1 MKKTNRIMAAIMA
14 AAMLPAGSIPMI
26 GNAADS
32 GLWEKFLKYDL
43 CITDYA
49 ALTPE
54 QKELCHYIFDTEQ
67 STEET
72 IRCERARRTLAGDTH
87 IGERVTLEQ
96 LQTAE
101 GIWDNYSD
109 DKQGW
114 QYYIHCV
121 PDIRHLDGDGVYPK
135 DTFYDEY
142 WLDDEGN
149 EKVMFAP
156 GWECFKL
163 SDGSEIQIDSMIG
176 TSGIDIRMN
185 PEYRERHGYIEKNG
199 GFYYIKPDNTAV
211 FAADVCL
218 YTGTEPESTTFTVE
232 SEINGCP
239 VTAVEHAALGS
250 TAYTEIVLPDTLKII
265 DHNAFSN
272 CDTLEKINFPAELE
286 YIGACAFV
294 QSGIKDVDID
304 CPSLNIG
311 KAAFSSCEVQK
322 LNVNAPYIGEN
333 AFMGCHSLSEVTL
346 GEKVD
351 TIAVR
356 AFAQCDGVESMELSD
371 TLRVLGQ
378 GAFDGFTIFTHIYD
392 GVGGVKVNYTLEIMG
407 AVPMPRGHYYGS
419 GIEHGPSHPLTDKE
433 ICIFDKDCAVT
444 GYKGTEA
451 ERYAAEWGLNF
462 TALETETGDVN
473 LDGQVSVAD
482 AVTLLRH
489 LLGRYTSTGAAYGD
503 MNGDSSVDSF
513 DMVSMRNKIVSE

>member
-1 MKKTNRIMAAIMA
+1 MRKAKRITAAIMA
-14 AAMLPAGSIPMI
+14 VAMIPAGSMTMI
-26 GNAADS
+26 GSAADYS
-32 GLWEKFLKYDL
+32 LWEKFLKYDL
-43 CITDYA
+43 CITDYT

-67 STEET
+67 STDET

-121 PDIRHLDGDGVYPK
+121 PDIRHLDGDGVYPQ
-135 DTFYDEY
+135 DTYYDEY
-142 WLDDEGN
+142 WLDNEGN

-156 GWECFKL
+156 GWKCFKL

-239 VTAVEHAALGS
+239 VTAIEHIAFGS
-250 TAYTEIVLPDTLKII
+250 TPYKEIILPETLKVI
-265 DHNAFSN
+265 DHKAFIN

-286 YIGACAFV
+286 YIGNCAFL
-294 QSGIKDVDID
+294 QSGIKEVDID
-304 CPSLNIG
+304 CPSLIIG
-311 KAAFSSCEVQK
+311 SHAFNSSEVQK

-333 AFMGCHSLSEVTL
+333 AFAGCYSLSEVTI

-351 TIAVR
+351 TIAPR
-356 AFAQCDGVESMELSD
+356 AFSSCPKIELLELPD

-378 GAFDGFTIFTHIYD
+378 GAFEGNWFFGIDGAA
-392 GVGGVKVNYTLEIMG
+392 GVRVNHTLEIMG
-407 AVPMPRGHYYGS
+407 AVLKPHGHYYGS
-419 GIEHGPSHPLTDKE
+419 GLERLPSHPLTDADV
-433 ICIFDKDCAVT
+433 CIFDKDCVVT

-462 TALETETGDVN
+462 NALEAETGDVN
-473 LDGQVSVAD
+473 LDGQVNVGD
-482 AVTLLRH
+482 AVTLQRH